1 MSRAEL
7 TTAAMRIF
15 VYGTLLDPD
24 VLRAVLGR
32 RVPAAQRSKATL
44 AGVRRVRAVGHRY
57 PILVRARGQAVSGMV
72 LDGLDAAD
80 AARLRHYEN
89 DGYALVRRRVE
100 LGDGSMISAHV
111 FVPVR
116 RLAGTNEDWNLA
128 TWQGRGKRTALAAI
142 RAHMRAFRLQNR
154 STRKS

>member
-1 MSRAEL
+1 
-7 TTAAMRIF
+7 MRVF

-32 RVPAAQRSKATL
+32 GVPAAKRSSATL
-44 AGVRRVRAVGHRY
+44 SGVRRVRAAGHRY
-57 PILVRARGQAVSGMV
+57 PILVRARGHAVGGMV

-80 AARLRHYEN
+80 TARLRHYEN

-100 LGDGSMISAHV
+100 LDGGAMISAHV

-116 RLAGTNEDWNLA
+116 RLAGTDEDWHLA
-128 TWQGRGKRTALAAI
+128 AWQGRGKRAALAAI
-142 RAHMRAFRLQNR
+142 RAHMRAFRPQNR
-154 STRKS
+154 STRKP